1 MGGNAVAPYVNT
13 ARLGLSAYKELE
25 AKTLNACSRRFP
37 EGRFSVV
44 KYFANKEDFG
54 DVDLMYH
61 VENNEKF
68 LEELVV
74 MLQEAFNTSF
84 ALPVVRN
91 GSVTSVG
98 VPVDEKEDKFFQLDF
113 LYYSKENWNQA
124 EFFLNYNDVGNLLGR
139 VARFMGFK
147 LSDKGLLYPFKNEHG
162 HVVKD
167 LMVTKDPNMVMRLMK
182 LDKFLY
188 AKGMSSMEDVYR
200 FVMSSDY
207 FVPEV
212 FMAEKQ
218 NNGLR
223 KRERKRGAYKLFLE
237 YLEDL
242 DESVLMARTYVFE
255 DRELAKQT
263 ALEHALDEVKQFTE
277 DYKAMELNAEKVK
290 VFKKNFNGNLV
301 TELTGLTGGEL
312 GKFMKFVQGD
322 DKEKFLNF
330 VVYNHK
336 NKVREYLLNKFNEFE
351 QLN

>member
-13 ARLGLSAYKELE
+13 TRLELSAYKKLE
-25 AKTLNACSRRFP
+25 AKTLDSCFKRFP

-44 KYFANKEDFG
+44 KYFTNKSDFG
-54 DVDLMYH
+54 DVDLMYN

-68 LEELVV
+68 LEELVP
-74 MLQEAFNTSF
+74 MLQETFNTSF
-84 ALPVVRN
+84 ELPVVRN

-98 VPVDEKEDKFFQLDF
+98 VPVDENEEKFFQLDF
-113 LYYSKENWNQA
+113 LYYSKENWEQA

-167 LMVTKDPNMVMRLMK
+167 LVVTKDPDTVMTVMK
-182 LDKFLY
+182 LDKTLY
-188 AKGMSSMEDVYR
+188 AKGMDSMEDVYR

-207 FVPEV
+207 FVPDT
-212 FMAEKQ
+212 FMAENQ

-237 YLEDL
+237 FLSEL
-242 DESVLMARTYVFE
+242 GEEKVSCRTYLFE
-255 DRELAKQT
+255 DKPLARQT
-263 ALEHALDEVKQFTE
+263 ALEHTLNEVPSFRACYDEMFRE
-277 DYKAMELNAEKVK
+277 AEKMQ
-290 VFKKNFNGNLV
+290 VFKKHFNGNLV

-312 GKFMKFVQGD
+312 GKFMKFVQGE
-322 DKEKFLNF
+322 DKKGFVNF
-330 VVYNHK
+330 VVYNPK
-336 NKVREYLLNKFNEFE
+336 EKVVEHLLERFKEFSE
-351 QLN
+351 N